1 MEDAASRR
9 TEMIGAV
16 SLAQLMGGVR
26 RLAALAHSARDE
38 DTVLRALRYELHY
51 ALNVDEV
58 RFEPNGDR
66 TWPGLPLIVDSR
78 RRGALVFVTHPP
90 RKLTDEEIDVAA
102 ALIEAAATVL
112 DLPEARLA
120 ARLGSPN
127 GAHDDGPVLSPP

>member
-51 ALNVDEV
+51 ALDVDEV
-58 RFEPNGDR
+58 RYETADDG
-66 TWPGLPLIVDSR
+66 TWPALPLIVDSR
-78 RRGALVFVTHPP
+78 RRGSLVFVTHPP
-90 RKLTDEEIDVAA
+90 RPLADEEIE
-102 ALIEAAATVL
+102 IG
-112 DLPEARLA
+112 R
-120 ARLGSPN
+120 
-127 GAHDDGPVLSPP
+127 